1 MESWAE
7 RIHDVSNLKVHS
19 IARKSLVRTLIFII
33 AILIAGFIFD
43 AYNQAQLAVVLV
55 LFIGVLS
62 VTLLTGISGQL
73 SLGQG
78 ALMAVG
84 GYANALL
91 MINYKLSLWVA
102 IPLSI
107 IVASLAGLLLGVAA
121 ARLSGPYLA
130 GTTLVIALAIPSL
143 ANRFMSVL
151 KGDEGLPVDVGYPP
165 SWLTS
170 AVGELSYEKWQL
182 YVALP
187 FAAIALFFASNI
199 LLSRTGRMWRSIRD
213 NEIASSMSGVNF
225 SRQKIF
231 VFVIS
236 AAFAGLSG
244 ALYGLRGLVGP
255 SVYPVSL
262 SLTLLTAAVLGGI
275 RSISG
280 AFIGTVIVVFL
291 PDWIELVMGNFT
303 VSEQISNFLPALISS
318 ILLILVVVI
327 NPAGVAGIRL
337 HKGK

>member
-1 MESWAE
+1 MPA
-7 RIHDVSNLKVHS
+7 VSKAAKHS
-19 IARKSLVRTLIFII
+19 IARRSFMRTIIFI
-33 AILIAGFIFD
+33 AIILLAGSSFD
-43 AYNQAQLAVVLV
+43 AYNQAQLALVLI

-84 GYANALL
+84 GYCMALL
-91 MINYKLSLWVA
+91 MTNQGYSLWLA
-102 IPLSI
+102 IPLAI
-107 IVASLAGLLLGVAA
+107 AGAAIAGLLLGISA
-121 ARLSGPYLA
+121 ARLTGPYLA
-130 GTTLVIALAIPSL
+130 GTTLVIALAIPTL

-165 SWLTS
+165 AWFINLF
-170 AVGELSYEKWQL
+170 GEPSYEQWQF
-182 YVALP
+182 YVAIP
-187 FAAIALFFASNI
+187 FAAITLFFASNI
-199 LLSRTGRMWRSIRD
+199 LLSRTGRMWRAIRD
-213 NEIASSMSGVNF
+213 NETAASLNGVNF

-231 VFVIS
+231 VFVVS
-236 AAFAGLSG
+236 ATFAGMSG

-291 PDWIELVMGNFT
+291 PDWIEAALHSFEL
-303 VSEQISNFLPALISS
+303 SEQVSNFLPALVSS
-318 ILLILVVVI
+318 LLLILTVVI
-327 NPAGVAGIRL
+327 NPAGVAGTHLRK
-337 HKGK
+337 HK

>member
-1 MESWAE
+1 MGA
-7 RIHDVSNLKVHS
+7 VSNLKKKS
-19 IARKSLVRTLIFII
+19 IARTSLTRTFVFASLILLV
-33 AILIAGFIFD
+33 AAQFD
-43 AYNQAQLAVVLV
+43 AYNQAQLAVVLI

-62 VTLLTGISGQL
+62 ITLLTGISGQL

-84 GYANALL
+84 GYSTALL

-107 IVASLAGLLLGVAA
+107 ISSAIAGLLLGVAA
-121 ARLSGPYLA
+121 ARLRGPYLA
-130 GTTLVIALAIPSL
+130 GTTLVIALAIPTI
-143 ANRFMSVL
+143 ANRFMSVF
-151 KGDEGLPVDVGYPP
+151 KGDEGLQVDVGYPP
-165 SWLTS
+165 QWFSSLF
-170 AVGELSYEKWQL
+170 GEPTYEQWQL

-187 FAAIALFFASNI
+187 FAAVALFFASNI

-213 NEIASSMSGVNF
+213 HESAASLAGVNF
-225 SRQKIF
+225 ARQKIY

-236 AAFAGLSG
+236 STFAGLSG

-262 SLTLLTAAVLGGI
+262 SLLLLTAAVLGGI
-275 RSISG
+275 RSIAG

-291 PDWIELVMGNFT
+291 PDWIELILGNFEL
-303 VSEQISNFLPALISS
+303 SEQVSNYLPALISS
-318 ILLILVVVI
+318 LLLILTVVI
-327 NPAGVAGIRL
+327 NPAGVAGVKL
-337 HKGK
+337 HKHK

>member
-1 MESWAE
+1 MC
-7 RIHDVSNLKVHS
+7 DVSNQKSKS
-19 IARKSLVRTLIFII
+19 IARKSLIRTLIFTL
-33 AILIAGFIFD
+33 AILWIGSTFE
-43 AYNQAQLAVVLV
+43 AYNQAQLAVVLI

-62 VTLLTGISGQL
+62 VTMLTGISGQL

-84 GYANALL
+84 GYSTALL
-91 MINYKLSLWVA
+91 MVNYKISLWIAV
-102 IPLSI
+102 PLSI
-107 IVASLAGLLLGVAA
+107 LSAAIAGLLLGVAA

-130 GTTLVIALAIPSL
+130 GTTLVIALAIPTI
-143 ANRFMSVL
+143 ANRFVSVF

-165 SWLTS
+165 QWFTNTF
-170 AVGELSYEKWQL
+170 GEPSYEQWQL

-187 FAAIALFFASNI
+187 FAAISLFFASNI
-199 LLSRTGRMWRSIRD
+199 LLSRTGRMWKSIRD
-213 NEIASSMSGVNF
+213 NETAAALNGVNY
-225 SRQKIF
+225 SRQKIY
-231 VFVIS
+231 VFIIS
-236 AAFAGLSG
+236 STFAGLSG

-291 PDWIELVMGNFT
+291 PDWIDLVIGNFEL
-303 VSEQISNFLPALISS
+303 SEQVSNFLPALISS
-318 ILLILVVVI
+318 VLLILTVVI
-327 NPAGVAGIRL
+327 NPAGVAGTKL
-337 HKGK
+337 HKHK

>member
-1 MESWAE
+1 MESWEE

-33 AILIAGFIFD
+33 AILIAGSIFD

-107 IVASLAGLLLGVAA
+107 IAASLAGLLLGVAA

-143 ANRFMSVL
+143 ANRFMSVF

-213 NEIASSMSGVNF
+213 HEIASSISGVNF

-291 PDWIELVMGNFT
+291 PDWIELVIGNFK

-327 NPAGVAGIRL
+327 NPAGVAGFRL

>member
-1 MESWAE
+1 MSKA
-7 RIHDVSNLKVHS
+7 HNHS
-19 IARKSLVRTLIFII
+19 IARKSLIRTILFVVFI
-33 AILIAGFIFD
+33 LLAGSSFE
-43 AYNQAQLAVVLV
+43 AYNQAQLALVLS

-84 GYANALL
+84 GYSMALL
-91 MINYKLSLWVA
+91 MTNINYSLWVA
-102 IPLSI
+102 IPLA
-107 IVASLAGLLLGVAA
+107 IVGASLAGLLLGISA
-121 ARLSGPYLA
+121 ARLTGPYLA
-130 GTTLVIALAIPSL
+130 GTTLVIALAIPTL

-165 SWLTS
+165 VWFTNLF
-170 AVGELSYEKWQL
+170 GEPSYEQWQL

-199 LLSRTGRMWRSIRD
+199 LLSRTGRMWRAIRD
-213 NEIASSMSGVNF
+213 NETAASLNGVNF

-231 VFVIS
+231 VFVVS
-236 AAFAGLSG
+236 ATFAGLSG

-291 PDWIELVMGNFT
+291 PDWIELALGSFEL
-303 VSEQISNFLPALISS
+303 SEQVSNFLPALISS
-318 ILLILVVVI
+318 LLLILTVVI
-327 NPAGVAGIRL
+327 NPAGVAGTHLRK
-337 HKGK
+337 HK

>member
-1 MESWAE
+1 MPA
-7 RIHDVSNLKVHS
+7 VSKAPKHS
-19 IARKSLVRTLIFII
+19 IARRSLIRTFIFI
-33 AILIAGFIFD
+33 ALILLAGSSFD
-43 AYNQAQLAVVLV
+43 AYNQAQLALVLI

-84 GYANALL
+84 GYCMALL
-91 MINYKLSLWVA
+91 MTNQDYSLWLA
-102 IPLSI
+102 IPLA
-107 IVASLAGLLLGVAA
+107 IVGAAIAGLLLGISA
-121 ARLSGPYLA
+121 ARLTGPYLA
-130 GTTLVIALAIPSL
+130 GTTLVIALAIPTL

-165 SWLTS
+165 VWFINLF
-170 AVGELSYEKWQL
+170 GEPSYEQWQF
-182 YVALP
+182 YVAIP
-187 FAAIALFFASNI
+187 FAAITLFFASNI
-199 LLSRTGRMWRSIRD
+199 LLSRTGRMWRAIRD
-213 NEIASSMSGVNF
+213 NETAASLNGVNF

-231 VFVIS
+231 VFVVS
-236 AAFAGLSG
+236 ATFAGMSG

-291 PDWIELVMGNFT
+291 PDWIEAALHSFEL
-303 VSEQISNFLPALISS
+303 SEQVSNFLPALVSS
-318 ILLILVVVI
+318 LLLILTVVI
-327 NPAGVAGIRL
+327 NPAGVAGTHLRK
-337 HKGK
+337 HK

>member
-1 MESWAE
+1 MEFWDQGIRA
-7 RIHDVSNLKVHS
+7 VSKLKTHS
-19 IARKSLVRTLIFII
+19 IARKSLIRTLLFTFV
-33 AILIAGFIFD
+33 ILWLGSTFD
-43 AYNQAQLAVVLV
+43 AYNQGQLAVVLI

-62 VTLLTGISGQL
+62 VTILTGISGQL

-84 GYANALL
+84 GYCTALL
-91 MINYKLSLWVA
+91 MTNYKLSLWIA
-102 IPLSI
+102 IPVSI
-107 IVASLAGLLLGVAA
+107 IGAAIAGLLLGVAA

-130 GTTLVIALAIPSL
+130 GTTLVVALAIPTL
-143 ANRFMSVL
+143 ANRFFSVF
-151 KGDEGLPVDVGYPP
+151 KGDEGLPVDVGYSPKWF
-165 SWLTS
+165 SNTF
-170 AVGELSYEKWQL
+170 GEPTYEQWQL

-199 LLSRTGRMWRSIRD
+199 LLSRSGRMWRSIRD
-213 NEIASSMSGVNF
+213 HESAASLCGVNF

-231 VFVIS
+231 VFVVS
-236 AAFAGLSG
+236 ASFAGLSG

-280 AFIGTVIVVFL
+280 AFIGTIIIVFL
-291 PDWIELVMGNFT
+291 PDWIDLVIENFEL
-303 VSEQISNFLPALISS
+303 SEQVSNYMPALISS
-318 ILLILVVVI
+318 MLLILTVVI
-327 NPAGVAGIRL
+327 NPAGVAGTKL
-337 HKGK
+337 HKHK

>member
-1 MESWAE
+1 MRA
-7 RIHDVSNLKVHS
+7 VSSHNVKS
-19 IARKSLVRTLIFII
+19 IARVSLRRTLIFV
-33 AILIAGFIFD
+33 ALILIAGLQFD
-43 AYNQAQLAVVLV
+43 AYNQAQLAVVLI

-84 GYANALL
+84 GYSSALL

-102 IPLSI
+102 VPLSI
-107 IVASLAGLLLGVAA
+107 ITSALAGLLLGVAA
-121 ARLSGPYLA
+121 ARLRGPYLA
-130 GTTLVIALAIPSL
+130 GTTLVIALAIPTI
-143 ANRFMSVL
+143 ANRFMSVF

-165 SWLTS
+165 QWFSKLF
-170 AVGELSYEKWQL
+170 GEPSYEQWQL

-213 NEIASSMSGVNF
+213 HESASSLNGVNV
-225 SRQKIF
+225 SRQKIY

-236 AAFAGLSG
+236 SAFAGLSG

-275 RSISG
+275 RSITG

-291 PDWIELVMGNFT
+291 PDWIELVIANFEL
-303 VSEQISNFLPALISS
+303 SEQVSNFLPALISS
-318 ILLILVVVI
+318 LLLILTVVI
-327 NPAGVAGIRL
+327 NPAGVAGTKL
-337 HKGK
+337 HRHK

>member
-1 MESWAE
+1 
-7 RIHDVSNLKVHS
+7 L
-19 IARKSLVRTLIFII
+19 LFTF
-33 AILIAGFIFD
+33 AILWLGSIFD
-43 AYNQAQLAVVLV
+43 AYNQGQLAVVLI

-62 VTLLTGISGQL
+62 VTILTGISGQL

-84 GYANALL
+84 GYCTALL
-91 MINYKLSLWVA
+91 MTNYKLSLWIA
-102 IPLSI
+102 IPVSI
-107 IVASLAGLLLGVAA
+107 IGAAIAGLLLGVAA

-130 GTTLVIALAIPSL
+130 GTTLVVALAIPTL
-143 ANRFMSVL
+143 ANRFFSVF
-151 KGDEGLPVDVGYPP
+151 KGDEGLPVDVGYSPKWF
-165 SWLTS
+165 SNTF
-170 AVGELSYEKWQL
+170 GEPTYEQWQL

-199 LLSRTGRMWRSIRD
+199 LLSRSGRMWRSIRD
-213 NEIASSMSGVNF
+213 HESAASLSGVNF

-231 VFVIS
+231 VFVVS
-236 AAFAGLSG
+236 ASFAGLSG

-280 AFIGTVIVVFL
+280 AFIGTIIIVFL
-291 PDWIELVMGNFT
+291 PDWIDLVIENFEL
-303 VSEQISNFLPALISS
+303 SEQVSNYMPALISS
-318 ILLILVVVI
+318 VLLILTVVI
-327 NPAGVAGIRL
+327 NPAGVAGTKL
-337 HKGK
+337 HKHK